1 MTNLTVLFEE
11 SVKRH
16 WSAPALSDYQVRTK
30 TYGELAQDIARLHL
44 MWQAMGLQQGDKVAI
59 NAKSSV
65 HWSEVFLAALTGGY
79 VSVQLYNAFLP
90 ADVQQL
96 VNHSDSKILYTEKK
110 SFASMAFDEMPNVVA
125 IFDTDTLELL
135 AATDEARRAYEQA
148 DALLAAAYP
157 PRESV
162 ETASMVRLPTCRDN
176 TSDRTSFSATDVH
189 FHHRDLDEVCAIM
202 YTSGSTGNPKG
213 VMLTARNFSWNV
225 EAFQKHIP
233 YCAGD
238 NYVSILPYA
247 HIFGLTCDLITP
259 MCTGMHTII
268 LGRLPI
274 PSVVVEIMQAYSPK
288 IFFAVPLVLAK
299 MVEHVV
305 GGRPSDDCQIAG
317 AERPLSLKDRA
328 SRCQTDNAARSETVE
343 QQSEQYYRMLRE
355 KVMAALGGKIEVFAT
370 GGAAIPPAIEQLL
383 AFRIGMPFITGY
395 GMSECAPLLSLGH
408 VGRYK
413 AKSCGE
419 TIESLQVRIASP
431 DPEHIPG
438 EFQVKGEC
446 VFAGYYKNPEAT
458 AEAFTEDGW
467 FRTGDL
473 GTLDQDSTLFLVGRC
488 KNMLLSTNG
497 QNIYPE
503 EIEVLLNS
511 LPGVQE
517 SVVVQREH
525 LLHAIIVPKEEER
538 THPAPPYEGKEISA
552 VSAGGD
558 ACAPGRLNAL
568 MEENLQNLNSRL
580 PQYAQVKTFELRF
593 EPFAKTPKGSIKRYL
608 V

>member
-135 AATDEARRAYEQA
+135 AATDEARCAYEQA

-157 PRESV
+157 QGY
-162 ETASMVRLPTCRDN
+162 
-176 TSDRTSFSATDVH
+176 SATDVH

-299 MVEHVV
+299 MVEYTV
-305 GGRPSDDCQIAG
+305 G
-317 AERPLSLKDRA
+317 AEM
-328 SRCQTDNAARSETVE
+328 
-343 QQSEQYYRMLRE
+343 QSAEGQEKLAHYTEHPDYCRMLRE

-473 GTLDQDSTLFLVGRC
+473 GTLDKDSTLFLVGRC

-538 THPAPPYEGKEISA
+538 THPAPPYEGREISP
-552 VSAGGD
+552 VEQQ
-558 ACAPGRLNAL
+558 LNAI

>member
-1 MTNLTVLFEE
+1 M
-11 SVKRH
+11 
-16 WSAPALSDYQVRTK
+16 RTK

-44 MWQAMGLQQGDKVAI
+44 MWHAMGLQQGDKVAI

-148 DALLAAAYP
+148 DTLLAAAYP
-157 PRESV
+157 QGY
-162 ETASMVRLPTCRDN
+162 
-176 TSDRTSFSATDVH
+176 SATDVH

-299 MVEHVV
+299 MVEYTV
-305 GGRPSDDCQIAG
+305 G
-317 AERPLSLKDRA
+317 AEM
-328 SRCQTDNAARSETVE
+328 
-343 QQSEQYYRMLRE
+343 QSAEGQEKLAHYTEHPDYCCMLRE

-413 AKSCGE
+413 SKSCGE
-419 TIESLQVRIASP
+419 TIESLQVRIASS

-473 GTLDQDSTLFLVGRC
+473 GTLDKDSTLFLVGRC

-538 THPAPPYEGKEISA
+538 THPAPPYEGREISA

-558 ACAPGRLNAL
+558 ACAPGRLNAI
-568 MEENLQNLNSRL
+568 MEENLQNLNARL

-593 EPFAKTPKGSIKRYL
+593 EPFSKTPKGSIKRYL
-608 V
+608 YQ

>member
-1 MTNLTVLFEE
+1 MTNLTQLFED
-11 SVKRH
+11 SVKAH

-90 ADVQQL
+90 ADAQQL

-125 IFDTDTLELL
+125 IFDTDSLELL
-135 AATDEARRAYEQA
+135 AATDEARRLYEQA

-157 PRESV
+157 QGY
-162 ETASMVRLPTCRDN
+162 
-176 TSDRTSFSATDVH
+176 SATDVH

-299 MVEHVV
+299 MVEYVV

-317 AERPLSLKDRA
+317 AERPLSQKDRA

-473 GTLDQDSTLFLVGRC
+473 GTLDKDSTLFLVGRC

-525 LLHAIIVPKEEER
+525 LLHAIIVPKEEEKK
-538 THPAPPYEGKEISA
+538 THPAPPYEGREISA
-552 VSAGGD
+552 VSAPTGRD
-558 ACAPGRLNAL
+558 APERLNAL
-568 MEENLQNLNSRL
+568 MEENLRNLNSRL

-593 EPFAKTPKGSIKRYL
+593 ESFAKTPKGSIKRYL
-608 V
+608 YQ

>member
-11 SVKRH
+11 SVKKH

-30 TYGELAQDIARLHL
+30 TYGELAQDIARLQL

-65 HWSEVFLAALTGGY
+65 HWSEVFLATLTGGY

-157 PRESV
+157 QGY
-162 ETASMVRLPTCRDN
+162 
-176 TSDRTSFSATDVH
+176 SATDVH

-299 MVEHVV
+299 MVEYTV
-305 GGRPSDDCQIAG
+305 G
-317 AERPLSLKDRA
+317 AEM
-328 SRCQTDNAARSETVE
+328 
-343 QQSEQYYRMLRE
+343 QSAEGQEKLAHYTEHPDYCRMLRE

-538 THPAPPYEGKEISA
+538 THPAPPYEGREISP
-552 VSAGGD
+552 VEQQ
-558 ACAPGRLNAL
+558 LNAL

>member
-1 MTNLTVLFEE
+1 MTNLTQLFED
-11 SVKRH
+11 SVKAH
-16 WSAPALSDYQVRTK
+16 WSAAALSDYQVRTE
-30 TYGELAQDIARLHL
+30 TYGELARNIARLHL
-44 MWQAMGLQQGDKVAI
+44 VWQALGLQDGDKIAI

-110 SFASMAFDEMPNVVA
+110 SFDAMSFDAMPNVVA
-125 IFDTDTLELL
+125 VLDTDTLELL

-157 PRESV
+157 QGY
-162 ETASMVRLPTCRDN
+162 
-176 TSDRTSFSATDVH
+176 SAADVH
-189 FHHRDLDEVCAIM
+189 FHHRDLDDVCAIM

-213 VMLTARNFSWNV
+213 VMLTAQNFSWNV
-225 EAFQKHIP
+225 KEFQQHIP

-259 MCTGMHTII
+259 MCTGMHTVI

-299 MVEHVV
+299 MVESVV
-305 GGRPSDDCQIAG
+305 SGQTAG
-317 AERPLSLKDRA
+317 ATGDAGVSPADSSERTACEGNVHTTKAGALSAGETPAPPAK
-328 SRCQTDNAARSETVE
+328 RSDSESVGE
-343 QQSEQYYRMLRE
+343 QSEQYYRMLRE

-419 TIESLQVRIASP
+419 TIPSLQVRIASP
-431 DPEHIPG
+431 DPANIPG

-473 GTLDQDSTLFLVGRC
+473 GTLDKDSTLFLVGRC
-488 KNMLLSTNG
+488 KNMLLSSNG
-497 QNIYPE
+497 QNIFPE

-525 LLHAIIVPKEEER
+525 LLHAIIVPKEEPGTKSQEPR
-538 THPAPPYEGKEISA
+538 TKSYST
-552 VSAGGD
+552 AGED
-558 ACAPGRLNAL
+558 ACAPGQLNAI
-568 MEENLQNLNSRL
+568 MEENLRNLNSRL

-608 V
+608 YQ

>member
-1 MTNLTVLFEE
+1 MTNLIVLFEE
-11 SVKRH
+11 SVKKH

-30 TYGELAQDIARLHL
+30 TYDELAQDIARLHL

-162 ETASMVRLPTCRDN
+162 ETTSMVRLPTCRDN

-189 FHHRDLDEVCAIM
+189 CHHRDLDEVCAIM

-299 MVEHVV
+299 MVEYTV
-305 GGRPSDDCQIAG
+305 G
-317 AERPLSLKDRA
+317 AEMQSAEGQEKLA
-328 SRCQTDNAARSETVE
+328 HYTDHPD
-343 QQSEQYYRMLRE
+343 YCRMLRE

-419 TIESLQVRIASP
+419 TIESLQVRIASS

-473 GTLDQDSTLFLVGRC
+473 GTLDKDSTLFLVGRC

-538 THPAPPYEGKEISA
+538 THPAPPYEGREISA

-558 ACAPGRLNAL
+558 ACAPGRLNAI

-608 V
+608 YQ

>member
-1 MTNLTVLFEE
+1 MTNLIVLFEE

-44 MWQAMGLQQGDKVAI
+44 MWQAMSLQQGDKVAI

-135 AATDEARRAYEQA
+135 AATDEARCAYEQA

-299 MVEHVV
+299 MVEYTV
-305 GGRPSDDCQIAG
+305 G
-317 AERPLSLKDRA
+317 AEM
-328 SRCQTDNAARSETVE
+328 
-343 QQSEQYYRMLRE
+343 QSAEGQEKLAHYTEHPDYCRMLRE

-419 TIESLQVRIASP
+419 TIESLQVRIASS

-473 GTLDQDSTLFLVGRC
+473 GTLDKDSTLFLVGRC
-488 KNMLLSTNG
+488 KNMLLSSNG

-525 LLHAIIVPKEEER
+525 LLHAIIVPKEEEKSL
-538 THPAPPYEGKEISA
+538 PQPSLKGGSEASA
-552 VSAGGD
+552 VAQ
-558 ACAPGRLNAL
+558 RLNAI
-568 MEENLQNLNSRL
+568 MEENLQSLNARL

-608 V
+608 YQ

>member
-11 SVKRH
+11 SVKKH

-148 DALLAAAYP
+148 NALLAAAYP
-157 PRESV
+157 QGY
-162 ETASMVRLPTCRDN
+162 
-176 TSDRTSFSATDVH
+176 SATDVH

-305 GGRPSDDCQIAG
+305 GQQAG
-317 AERPLSLKDRA
+317 TPPHPD
-328 SRCQTDNAARSETVE
+328 
-343 QQSEQYYRMLRE
+343 SEQYYRTLRE

-525 LLHAIIVPKEEER
+525 LLHAIIVPKEEEKK
-538 THPAPPYEGKEISA
+538 THPAPPYEGREISP
-552 VSAGGD
+552 VEQQ
-558 ACAPGRLNAL
+558 LNAI
-568 MEENLQNLNSRL
+568 MEENLQSLNARL

-608 V
+608 YQ

>member
-1 MTNLTVLFEE
+1 MTNLTQLFED
-11 SVKRH
+11 SVKAH
-16 WSAPALSDYQVRTK
+16 WSAAALSDYQVRTE
-30 TYGELAQDIARLHL
+30 TYGELARNIARLHL
-44 MWQAMGLQQGDKVAI
+44 VWQACGLQEGDKIAI

-110 SFASMAFDEMPNVVA
+110 SFDAMSFDAMPNVVA
-125 IFDTDTLELL
+125 VLDTDTLELL

-157 PRESV
+157 QGYSV
-162 ETASMVRLPTCRDN
+162 
-176 TSDRTSFSATDVH
+176 TDVC
-189 FHHRDLDEVCAIM
+189 FHHRDLDDVCAIM

-225 EAFQKHIP
+225 KEFQQHIP

-259 MCTGMHTII
+259 MCTGMHTVI

-299 MVEHVV
+299 MVEYVI
-305 GGRPSDDCQIAG
+305 GQQAG
-317 AERPLSLKDRA
+317 TPAHPE
-328 SRCQTDNAARSETVE
+328 
-343 QQSEQYYRMLRE
+343 SEQYYRLLRE

-419 TIESLQVRIASP
+419 TIPSLQVRIASP
-431 DPEHIPG
+431 DPENIPG

-473 GTLDQDSTLFLVGRC
+473 GTLDKDSTLFLVGRC
-488 KNMLLSTNG
+488 KNMLLSSNG

-525 LLHAIIVPKEEER
+525 LLHAIIVPKEDGSLPQPSLKGGSEVS
-538 THPAPPYEGKEISA
+538 PAMQQL
-552 VSAGGD
+552 D
-558 ACAPGRLNAL
+558 AI
-568 MEENLQNLNSRL
+568 MEENLRNLNSRL

-608 V
+608 I

>member
-135 AATDEARRAYEQA
+135 AATDEARRVYDLAGGDA
-148 DALLAAAYP
+148 CAPGHALLAAAYP
-157 PRESV
+157 QGY
-162 ETASMVRLPTCRDN
+162 C
-176 TSDRTSFSATDVH
+176 ATDVH

-274 PSVVVEIMQAYSPK
+274 PSAVVEIMQAYSPK

-299 MVEHVV
+299 MVEYTV
-305 GGRPSDDCQIAG
+305 G
-317 AERPLSLKDRA
+317 AEM
-328 SRCQTDNAARSETVE
+328 
-343 QQSEQYYRMLRE
+343 QSAEGQEKLAHYTKHPDYCRMLRE

-473 GTLDQDSTLFLVGRC
+473 GTLDKDSTLFLVGRC

-525 LLHAIIVPKEEER
+525 LLHAIIVPKEEEKSL
-538 THPAPPYEGKEISA
+538 PEPSLKGGSEASA
-552 VSAGGD
+552 VAQ
-558 ACAPGRLNAL
+558 RLNAL

-580 PQYAQVKTFELRF
+580 PQYAQVKTFELRY

-608 V
+608 YQ

>member
-11 SVKRH
+11 SVKKH
-16 WSAPALSDYQVRTK
+16 WSASALSDYQVRTK

-135 AATDEARRAYEQA
+135 AATDEARCAYEQA
-148 DALLAAAYP
+148 DALLKAAYP
-157 PRESV
+157 QEY
-162 ETASMVRLPTCRDN
+162 
-176 TSDRTSFSATDVH
+176 SATDVH

-305 GGRPSDDCQIAG
+305 GQQAGTPAHSD
-317 AERPLSLKDRA
+317 
-328 SRCQTDNAARSETVE
+328 
-343 QQSEQYYRMLRE
+343 SEQYYRTLRE

-408 VGRYK
+408 VGCYK

-419 TIESLQVRIASP
+419 TIESLQVRIASS

-525 LLHAIIVPKEEER
+525 LLHAIIVPKEEEKSL
-538 THPAPPYEGKEISA
+538 PQPSLKGGSEASA
-552 VSAGGD
+552 VAQ
-558 ACAPGRLNAL
+558 RLNAL

-580 PQYAQVKTFELRF
+580 PQYAQVKTFELRY

-608 V
+608 YQ

>member
-1 MTNLTVLFEE
+1 MTNLPVLFEE

-135 AATDEARRAYEQA
+135 AATDEARCAYEQA

-299 MVEHVV
+299 MVEYTV
-305 GGRPSDDCQIAG
+305 G
-317 AERPLSLKDRA
+317 AEM
-328 SRCQTDNAARSETVE
+328 
-343 QQSEQYYRMLRE
+343 QSAEGQEKLAHYTEHPDYCRMLRE

-370 GGAAIPPAIEQLL
+370 GGAASPPAIEQLL

-458 AEAFTEDGW
+458 AEAFTENGW

-525 LLHAIIVPKEEER
+525 LLHAIIVPKEEEKSL
-538 THPAPPYEGKEISA
+538 PQPSLKGGSEASA
-552 VSAGGD
+552 VAQQ
-558 ACAPGRLNAL
+558 LNAL
-568 MEENLQNLNSRL
+568 MEENLQSLNARL
-580 PQYAQVKTFELRF
+580 PHYAQVKTFELRF
-593 EPFAKTPKGSIKRYL
+593 EPFAKTPKGSINRYL
-608 V
+608 YQ

>member
-11 SVKRH
+11 SVKKH

-30 TYGELAQDIARLHL
+30 TYGELAQDIARQHL

-135 AATDEARRAYEQA
+135 AATDEARHAYEQA

-299 MVEHVV
+299 MVEYTV
-305 GGRPSDDCQIAG
+305 G
-317 AERPLSLKDRA
+317 AEM
-328 SRCQTDNAARSETVE
+328 
-343 QQSEQYYRMLRE
+343 QSAEGQEKLAHYTEHPDYCRMLRE
-355 KVMAALGGKIEVFAT
+355 KVMVALGGKIEVFAT

-419 TIESLQVRIASP
+419 TIESLQVRIASS
-431 DPEHIPG
+431 DPKHIPG

-525 LLHAIIVPKEEER
+525 LLHAIIVPKEEEKSL
-538 THPAPPYEGKEISA
+538 PQPSLKGGSEASA
-552 VSAGGD
+552 VAQ
-558 ACAPGRLNAL
+558 RLNAI
-568 MEENLQNLNSRL
+568 MEENLQSLNARL

-608 V
+608 YQ

>member
-30 TYGELAQDIARLHL
+30 TYGELAQDIARLQL

-148 DALLAAAYP
+148 NALLAAAYP
-157 PRESV
+157 QGY
-162 ETASMVRLPTCRDN
+162 
-176 TSDRTSFSATDVH
+176 SATDVH

-299 MVEHVV
+299 MVEYTV
-305 GGRPSDDCQIAG
+305 G
-317 AERPLSLKDRA
+317 AEM
-328 SRCQTDNAARSETVE
+328 
-343 QQSEQYYRMLRE
+343 QSAEGQEKLAHYTEHPDYCRTLRE

-538 THPAPPYEGKEISA
+538 TNPAPPYEGREMSH
-552 VSAGGD
+552 VTQQ
-558 ACAPGRLNAL
+558 LNAI

-580 PQYAQVKTFELRF
+580 PQYAQVKTFELRY

-608 V
+608 YQ

>member
-1 MTNLTVLFEE
+1 MTNLTQLFED
-11 SVKRH
+11 SVKAH
-16 WSAPALSDYQVRTK
+16 WSAAALSDYQVRTE
-30 TYGELAQDIARLHL
+30 TYGELARNIARLHL
-44 MWQAMGLQQGDKVAI
+44 VWQTIGLQEGDKIAI

-110 SFASMAFDEMPNVVA
+110 SFDAMSFDAMPNVVA
-125 IFDTDTLELL
+125 VLDTDTLELL
-135 AATDEARRAYEQA
+135 AATEEARHAYEQA

-157 PRESV
+157 QGY
-162 ETASMVRLPTCRDN
+162 
-176 TSDRTSFSATDVH
+176 SAADVY
-189 FHHRDLDEVCAIM
+189 FHHRDLDDVCAIM

-225 EAFQKHIP
+225 EAFQTHIP

-259 MCTGMHTII
+259 MCRGMHTVI

-299 MVEHVV
+299 MVEYVI
-305 GGRPSDDCQIAG
+305 GQQAG
-317 AERPLSLKDRA
+317 TPAHPE
-328 SRCQTDNAARSETVE
+328 
-343 QQSEQYYRMLRE
+343 SEQYYRLLRE
-355 KVMAALGGKIEVFAT
+355 KMMAALGGKIEVFAT

-431 DPEHIPG
+431 DPENIPG

-473 GTLDQDSTLFLVGRC
+473 GTLDKDSTLFLVGRC
-488 KNMLLSTNG
+488 KNMLLSSNG
-497 QNIYPE
+497 QNIFPE
-503 EIEVLLNS
+503 EIEVLLNGM
-511 LPGVQE
+511 PGVQE

-525 LLHAIIVPKEEER
+525 LLHAIIVPKEDGSLPQPSLKGGSEVS
-538 THPAPPYEGKEISA
+538 PAMQQL
-552 VSAGGD
+552 D
-558 ACAPGRLNAL
+558 AI
-568 MEENLQNLNSRL
+568 MEENLRNLNSRL

-593 EPFAKTPKGSIKRYL
+593 DPFAKTPKGSIKRYL
-608 V
+608 I

>member
-148 DALLAAAYP
+148 DTLLAAAYP

-189 FHHRDLDEVCAIM
+189 FHHRDLDKVCAIM

-305 GGRPSDDCQIAG
+305 GQQAG
-317 AERPLSLKDRA
+317 TPAHPD
-328 SRCQTDNAARSETVE
+328 
-343 QQSEQYYRMLRE
+343 SEQYYRMLRE

-525 LLHAIIVPKEEER
+525 LLHAIIVPKEEEKK
-538 THPAPPYEGKEISA
+538 THPAPPYEGREISP
-552 VSAGGD
+552 VEQQ
-558 ACAPGRLNAL
+558 LNAL

-580 PQYAQVKTFELRF
+580 PQYAQVKTFELRY

-608 V
+608 YQ

>member
-1 MTNLTVLFEE
+1 
-11 SVKRH
+11 
-16 WSAPALSDYQVRTK
+16 
-30 TYGELAQDIARLHL
+30 
-44 MWQAMGLQQGDKVAI
+44 
-59 NAKSSV
+59 
-65 HWSEVFLAALTGGY
+65 
-79 VSVQLYNAFLP
+79 
-90 ADVQQL
+90 
-96 VNHSDSKILYTEKK
+96 
-110 SFASMAFDEMPNVVA
+110 
-125 IFDTDTLELL
+125 
-135 AATDEARRAYEQA
+135 
-148 DALLAAAYP
+148 
-157 PRESV
+157 
-162 ETASMVRLPTCRDN
+162 
-176 TSDRTSFSATDVH
+176 
-189 FHHRDLDEVCAIM
+189 
-202 YTSGSTGNPKG
+202 
-213 VMLTARNFSWNV
+213 
-225 EAFQKHIP
+225 
-233 YCAGD
+233 
-238 NYVSILPYA
+238 
-247 HIFGLTCDLITP
+247 
-259 MCTGMHTII
+259 
-268 LGRLPI
+268 
-274 PSVVVEIMQAYSPK
+274 
-288 IFFAVPLVLAK
+288 
-299 MVEHVV
+299 
-305 GGRPSDDCQIAG
+305 
-317 AERPLSLKDRA
+317 
-328 SRCQTDNAARSETVE
+328 
-343 QQSEQYYRMLRE
+343 MLRE

-538 THPAPPYEGKEISA
+538 TTPAPPYEGREMSH
-552 VSAGGD
+552 VTQQ
-558 ACAPGRLNAL
+558 LNAI

-580 PQYAQVKTFELRF
+580 PQYAQVKTFELRY

-608 V
+608 YQ

>member
-11 SVKRH
+11 SVKKH
-16 WSAPALSDYQVRTK
+16 WSASALSDYQVRTK

-148 DALLAAAYP
+148 DTLLAAAYP

-299 MVEHVV
+299 MVEYTV
-305 GGRPSDDCQIAG
+305 G
-317 AERPLSLKDRA
+317 AEM
-328 SRCQTDNAARSETVE
+328 
-343 QQSEQYYRMLRE
+343 QSAEGQEKLAHYTEHPDYCRMLRE

-408 VGRYK
+408 VGCYK

-525 LLHAIIVPKEEER
+525 LLHAIIVPKEEEKK
-538 THPAPPYEGKEISA
+538 THPAPPYEGREISP
-552 VSAGGD
+552 VEQQ
-558 ACAPGRLNAL
+558 LNAL
-568 MEENLQNLNSRL
+568 MEENLQNLNARL

-608 V
+608 YQ